1 MNNKRPEV
9 EVLNLITLDE
19 LEDDRPESSSDYA
32 HDEIGPG
39 REVTLHFALTLAD
52 DPQQLIDS
60 NFDRDPVSFEVGDG
74 NLLAGFERV
83 LFGLKAGA
91 EQEFLI
97 PARNAFGERNSDNI
111 QRYPRYQFPADLLME
126 KGLMINFADA
136 AGNEQ
141 AGIIHGFDAD
151 NVDVDFNH
159 PLAGRDILF
168 RVAIKEV
175 SPLFE

>member
-1 MNNKRPEV
+1 M
-9 EVLNLITLDE
+9 
-19 LEDDRPESSSDYA
+19 
-32 HDEIGPG
+32 
-39 REVTLHFALTLAD
+39 
-52 DPQQLIDS
+52 
-60 NFDRDPVSFEVGDG
+60 
-74 NLLAGFERV
+74 
-83 LFGLKAGA
+83 
-91 EQEFLI
+91 I